1 MKRKGK
7 KRKDKGKKEAVV
19 STQSTGGLNDMN
31 LDQLG
36 RGYIISTDQCKESAC
51 CSEMVSLLSEFAE
64 KYYPEESIRVTGSF
78 EDRLNAELR
87 NLRKKNTGRFSKF
100 DLNCKGSTFVRVEDK
115 NINPTELLSKIFN
128 DISTSDTSFQTRFT
142 SVVKPIEATCSGKEP
157 NVLKMAETIIPKHF
171 HEPNPPCRFKVE
183 IKKRMSD
190 CLRGSDVTSSLVKI
204 VGRPHVVDTRE
215 PEKIVNL
222 ELFKSAVGISV
233 TRSEDFPKGFNI
245 RSYYPNQFANH
256 PKQHLLKKCLCLH
269 YFYVFENT
277 LRRVV

>member
-171 HEPNPPCRFKVE
+171 HEPNPPCRE
-183 IKKRMSD
+183 SIST
-190 CLRGSDVTSSLVKI
+190 LSLFL
-204 VGRPHVVDTRE
+204 P
-215 PEKIVNL
+215 
-222 ELFKSAVGISV
+222 
-233 TRSEDFPKGFNI
+233 FP
-245 RSYYPNQFANH
+245 
-256 PKQHLLKKCLCLH
+256 
-269 YFYVFENT
+269 
-277 LRRVV
+277 